1 MQEAFAADQL
11 TFYGQLCELSHPA
24 RFQEWIAGL
33 KQLNW
38 VVCVRPPFGG
48 PDQVL
53 RYLARYTHRVAI
65 SNGRLLAL
73 EAGRV
78 RFRWRDSRSGNQI
91 KEMSLDAVEFI
102 RRFLLHVLPSG
113 FVKIRHFGFLSNR
126 NRKAMVQHCRNLL
139 PAALVL
145 PIAVH
150 HDDALC
156 PVCRIGHLR
165 LVPPHTITHLANT
178 AAVHPVL
185 LLDSS

>member
-1 MQEAFAADQL
+1 
-11 TFYGQLCELSHPA
+11 
-24 RFQEWIAGL
+24 L
-33 KQLNW
+33 KQVDW
-38 VVCVRPPFGG
+38 VVCAKPPFGG

-102 RRFLLHVLPSG
+102 RRFLLHVLPGG

-126 NRKAMVQHCRNLL
+126 NRKAMVQHCRTLL
-139 PAALVL
+139 PTALVL
-145 PIAVH
+145 PIAIH
-150 HDDALC
+150 HDNARC
-156 PVCRIGHLR
+156 PVCRIGHL
-165 LVPPHTITHLANT
+165 HLIAAPTAENT
-178 AAVHPVL
+178 AAVPVV